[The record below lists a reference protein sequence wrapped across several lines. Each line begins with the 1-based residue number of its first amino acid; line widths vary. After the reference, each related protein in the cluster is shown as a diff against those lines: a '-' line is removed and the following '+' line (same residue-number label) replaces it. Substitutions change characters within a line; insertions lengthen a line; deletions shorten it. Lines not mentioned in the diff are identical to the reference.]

1 LGVAAAAVMLLAP
14 PITHAPASHPF
25 ADQRRML
32 GIPNL
37 LDVISNLPL
46 AVVGVL
52 GLLFVG
58 RRKEPFTGSWERAA
72 FAVMFAGVG
81 LTALGSTYYHL
92 APDNATLF
100 WDRVPMTIVF
110 MSLFASVIG
119 DRIGPEAGRRLLLPL
134 LAAGIASVVYWRWT
148 GDLKF
153 YGLVQYFPMLA
164 ILLMVLLLPRAYTGT
179 VWLGGAVCWYAL
191 AKIFE
196 MLDAQIFALG
206 QVVSGHTLKHLAAGA
221 ATWWLLGMMK
231 VRRRTQAGM
240 PVPHAPL

>member
-1 LGVAAAAVMLLAP
+1 VAAAAVMLLAP

-37 LDVISNLPL
+37 LDVISNLPF

-52 GLLFVG
+52 GLGFVG
-58 RRKEPFTGSWERAA
+58 RRKEAFRGSWERAA
-72 FAVMFAGVG
+72 FAVMFAGMG

-110 MSLFASVIG
+110 MSLFAIVIG
-119 DRIGPEAGRRLLLPL
+119 DRIGWDAGRRLLLPL

-148 GDLKF
+148 GDLRF

-164 ILLMVLLLPRAYTGT
+164 ILLMVLLLPRMYTGT
-179 VWLGGAVCWYAL
+179 AWLAGAMCWYVL

-221 ATWWLLGMMK
+221 AAWWLLRMMK
-231 VRRRTQAGM
+231 VRRA
-240 PVPHAPL
+240 VEFVASD

>member
-1 LGVAAAAVMLLAP
+1 VAAAAVMLLAP

-37 LDVISNLPL
+37 LDVISNLPF

-52 GLLFVG
+52 GLRFVG
-58 RRKEPFTGSWERAA
+58 RRKEAFTESWERAA
-72 FAVMFAGVG
+72 FAVMFAGIG
-81 LTALGSTYYHL
+81 LTALGSTHYHL

-110 MSLFASVIG
+110 MSLFAIVIG
-119 DRIGPEAGRRLLLPL
+119 DRIGWDAGRRLLLPL

-164 ILLMVLLLPRAYTGT
+164 ILLMVLLLPRMYTGT
-179 VWLGGAVCWYAL
+179 AWLAGAMCWYVL

-221 ATWWLLGMMK
+221 ATWWLLRMMK
-231 VRRRTQAGM
+231 VRRA
-240 PVPHAPL
+240 VEFAVSD

>member
-1 LGVAAAAVMLLAP
+1 
-14 PITHAPASHPF
+14 
-25 ADQRRML
+25 ML

-37 LDVISNLPL
+37 LDVISNLPF

-52 GLLFVG
+52 GLRFVG
-58 RRKEPFTGSWERAA
+58 RRKEAFTESWERAA
-72 FAVMFAGVG
+72 FAVMFAGIG
-81 LTALGSTYYHL
+81 LTALGSTHYHL

-110 MSLFASVIG
+110 MSLFAIVIG
-119 DRIGPEAGRRLLLPL
+119 DRIGWDAGRRLLLPL

-164 ILLMVLLLPRAYTGT
+164 ILLMVLLRPRAYTGT
-179 VWLGGAVCWYAL
+179 AWLAGAMCWYAL

-221 ATWWLLGMMK
+221 ATWWLLRMMK
-231 VRRRTQAGM
+231 VRRA
-240 PVPHAPL
+240 VEFAVSD

>member
-1 LGVAAAAVMLLAP
+1 
-14 PITHAPASHPF
+14 
-25 ADQRRML
+25 ML

-37 LDVISNLPL
+37 LDVISNLPF
-46 AVVGVL
+46 AVVSVL
-52 GLLFVG
+52 GLRFVG
-58 RRKEPFTGSWERAA
+58 RRKEAFRGNWERAA
-72 FAVMFAGVG
+72 FATMFAGIG
-81 LTALGSTYYHL
+81 LTALGSTCYHL
-92 APDNATLF
+92 APDDATLF

-110 MSLFASVIG
+110 MSLFAIVIG

-148 GDLKF
+148 GDLRF

-164 ILLMVLLLPRAYTGT
+164 ILLMVLLRPRAYTGT
-179 VWLGGAVCWYAL
+179 AWLGGAMCWYAL

-221 ATWWLLGMMK
+221 ASWWLLRMMK
-231 VRRRTQAGM
+231 VRRA
-240 PVPHAPL
+240 VEFVASD

>member
-1 LGVAAAAVMLLAP
+1 
-14 PITHAPASHPF
+14 
-25 ADQRRML
+25 ML

-37 LDVISNLPL
+37 LDVISNLPF

-58 RRKEPFTGSWERAA
+58 RRKEAFTESWERAA
-72 FAVMFAGVG
+72 FAVMFAGMG

-110 MSLFASVIG
+110 MSLFAIVIG
-119 DRIGPEAGRRLLLPL
+119 DRIGWDAGRRLLLPL

-148 GDLKF
+148 GDLRL

-164 ILLMVLLLPRAYTGT
+164 ILLMVLLLPRMYTGT

-221 ATWWLLGMMK
+221 AAWWLLRMMK
-231 VRRRTQAGM
+231 VRRA
-240 PVPHAPL
+240 VEFVASD

>member
-1 LGVAAAAVMLLAP
+1 
-14 PITHAPASHPF
+14 
-25 ADQRRML
+25 ML
-32 GIPNL
+32 GIPNV
-37 LDVISNLPL
+37 LDVISNLPF
-46 AVVGVL
+46 AVVSVL
-52 GLLFVG
+52 GLLFAG
-58 RRKEPFTGSWERAA
+58 RRKEAFRGSWERAA
-72 FAVMFAGVG
+72 FAVMFAGMG

-110 MSLFASVIG
+110 MSLFAIVIG
-119 DRIGPEAGRRLLLPL
+119 DRIGWDAGRRLLLPL

-148 GDLKF
+148 GDLRL

-164 ILLMVLLLPRAYTGT
+164 ILLMVLLLPRMYTGT
-179 VWLGGAVCWYAL
+179 VWLAGAMCWYAL

-221 ATWWLLGMMK
+221 AAWWLLRMMK
-231 VRRRTQAGM
+231 VRRA
-240 PVPHAPL
+240 VEFVASD

>member
-1 LGVAAAAVMLLAP
+1 LLGALGVAAVAVMLLAP

-37 LDVISNLPL
+37 LDVISNLPF
-46 AVVGVL
+46 AVVSVL
-52 GLLFVG
+52 GLRFVG
-58 RRKEPFTGSWERAA
+58 RRKEAFTGSWERAA
-72 FAVMFAGVG
+72 FAVMFAGMG
-81 LTALGSTYYHL
+81 LTALGSTCYHL
-92 APDNATLF
+92 APDDATLF

-110 MSLFASVIG
+110 MSLFAIVIG

-148 GDLKF
+148 GDLRF

-164 ILLMVLLLPRAYTGT
+164 ILLMVLLRPRAYTGT
-179 VWLGGAVCWYAL
+179 AWLGGAMCWYAL

-221 ATWWLLGMMK
+221 ASWWLLRMMK
-231 VRRRTQAGM
+231 VRRA
-240 PVPHAPL
+240 VEFVASD